1 MTLFTKTSVSVALA
15 VALVL
20 AACGGGGGGNTANPV
35 VTPTPTQ
42 TATPTPTPS
51 SVPTATPTSVGL
63 TLADFP
69 PVANNAPP
77 GASAQAQSLATQ
89 IGKGV
94 NFGNMFDAPREGDW
108 GPGVRDDFIDG
119 AATAGFKSVRL
130 PVRWSNHADPVT
142 HVIDPVFMAR
152 VESIVDKL
160 LAKNLIVV
168 MDMHHFRQ
176 FDGDSLDDKEFPVAA
191 DVVDL
196 RFLSMWNQIADRF
209 KGKSDKLAFEL
220 YNEPHGRFNTNPGL
234 WNDLAARALGAV
246 RRSNPTRVVVIGPV
260 FWNSASYL
268 SALKMPNDA
277 NLMSTVHSYEPFNFT
292 HQGAEWINPGL
303 PLGVTCCDA
312 NQQATVRNILNTA
325 QTWAS
330 TKSYPVFIGEFGA
343 YNKAPDASRLAYNK
357 FMAGQAA
364 SRSMSWTYWEFSSGF
379 GVYEPDTKTFRQTL
393 LDSLLVP

>member
-1 MTLFTKTSVSVALA
+1 LLIEILKILPMTIFTKTSVSVALA

-20 AACGGGGGGNTANPV
+20 VACGGGSSNTANSE
-35 VTPTPTQ
+35 PTPAPL
-42 TATPTPTPS
+42 TANVT
-51 SVPTATPTSVGL
+51 L
-63 TLADFP
+63 TDFP

-94 NFGNMFDAPREGDW
+94 NFGNMLDAPREGDW

-152 VESIVDKL
+152 VESVVDKL
-160 LAKNLIVV
+160 LAKNLVV
-168 MDMHHFRQ
+168 LMDMHHFRQ
-176 FDGDSLDDKEFPVAA
+176 FDGDSLDPNEFSVAA

-196 RFLSMWNQIADRF
+196 RFLSMWNQIADKF
-209 KGKSDKLAFEL
+209 KGKGDKLAFEL
-220 YNEPHGRFNTNPGL
+220 YNEPHGRFNTNPEL

-246 RRSNPTRVVVIGPV
+246 RRSNPNRLVVIGPV
-260 FWNSASYL
+260 FWNSANYL

-277 NLMSTVHSYEPFNFT
+277 NLISTVHSYEPFKFT
-292 HQGAEWINPGL
+292 HQGAEWINPPL

-312 NQQATVRNILNTA
+312 TQQATVQSILNTA
-325 QTWAS
+325 KTWAS
-330 TKSYPVFIGEFGA
+330 SKSYPVFIGEFGA
-343 YNKAPDASRLAYNK
+343 YNKAPDASRIAYNQ
-357 FMAGQAA
+357 FMASQAA

-379 GVYEPDTKTFRQTL
+379 GVYNPDTKTFKQAL
-393 LDSLLVP
+393 LDSLSVP